1 MLGKVVD
8 CGADAAV
15 LGLVE
20 PLFLQGGALGVGGRA
35 VGLAEVPSGDRWGL
49 CRAAVLHASAF
60 EDGECVLLLVHEY
73 RALLRVVL
81 HHELYPKCVGEGL
94 PGYLAVS
101 ANSIFQRD
109 VRVKSTRLLSLAVFC
124 RIIRHWTYFFFRL
137 LNILLTLHVVFIAIR
152 SKNSS
157 YEFIR
162 IGFVL

>member
-1 MLGKVVD
+1 MLAYD
-8 CGADAAV
+8 
-15 LGLVE
+15 
-20 PLFLQGGALGVGGRA
+20 
-35 VGLAEVPSGDRWGL
+35 W
-49 CRAAVLHASAF
+49 H
-60 EDGECVLLLVHEY
+60 
-73 RALLRVVL
+73 
-81 HHELYPKCVGEGL
+81 
-94 PGYLAVS
+94 
-101 ANSIFQRD
+101 IFQRD